1 MQSSENILHQ
11 FNFNCNYNLNFN
23 RYHGSVPPKGSD
35 LASLQLIMKEGD
47 DPRPFIPIVTTSSST
62 SKSDEELELL
72 DSDIAFLS
80 NYLDTTYLDSTA
92 IGKINN
98 QFCDDSSVQLK
109 NFLKADI
116 AEKIFRST
124 KTADSDDKLGI
135 SFIA

>member
-1 MQSSENILHQ
+1 MQSSENILKQ
-11 FNFNCNYNLNFN
+11 FNVNSDSKFNFN
-23 RYHGSVPPKGSD
+23 RYHGSVAPKGSD

-47 DPRPFIPIVTTSSST
+47 DPRPFIPIATTSST
-62 SKSDEELELL
+62 SESDGELELL

-80 NYLDTTYLDSTA
+80 NYLDATYLDSIA

-109 NFLKADI
+109 NFLRSDI
-116 AEKIFRST
+116 AEKIFSST

>member
-1 MQSSENILHQ
+1 
-11 FNFNCNYNLNFN
+11 
-23 RYHGSVPPKGSD
+23 
-35 LASLQLIMKEGD
+35 MKEGD

-62 SKSDEELELL
+62 SESDEELELL

-80 NYLDTTYLDSTA
+80 NYLDTTYLDSIA

-135 SFIA
+135 

>member
-1 MQSSENILHQ
+1 MLSLENILKH
-11 FNFNCNYNLNFN
+11 FNFNSNFKFNFNFN
-23 RYHGSVPPKGSD
+23 RYHGSVAPKGSD

-47 DPRPFIPIVTTSSST
+47 DPRPFIPIATTSSST
-62 SKSDEELELL
+62 SESDGELELL

-80 NYLDTTYLDSTA
+80 NYLDTTYLDPIA

-109 NFLKADI
+109 NFLKSDI
-116 AEKIFRST
+116 AEKIFRCT

-135 SFIA
+135 SF